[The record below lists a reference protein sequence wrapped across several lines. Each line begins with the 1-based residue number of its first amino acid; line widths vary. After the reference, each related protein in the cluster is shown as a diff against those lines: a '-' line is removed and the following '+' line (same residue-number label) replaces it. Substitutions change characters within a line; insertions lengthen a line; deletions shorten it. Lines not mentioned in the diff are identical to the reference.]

1 VVEFLNMRIFSLALP
16 LLAGAVFWS
25 GAAQATTVTFGDSV
39 KYWDG
44 HANGTSD
51 DGKDTIGTPDLLGG
65 RAIFAGGLL
74 KSIEIDYYGKF
85 SLSTPGHNGSVIP
98 GDLFINDLCDDDWD
112 YVMKLVSSSQMPANY
127 LAAAILDVDG
137 EATEYRYSG
146 SDNSGHWKG
155 FHIRDRHPYAWYG
168 DGTQVDTGSL
178 TGVNLL
184 ASGNHTLVFDL
195 GKGLK
200 LSDTFCIGFGPS
212 CANDMIFERI
222 TAPVPEPS
230 AALLFAASL
239 LVAARRTRLS

>member
-1 VVEFLNMRIFSLALP
+1 MRILSLALP
-16 LLAGAVFWS
+16 LLAGALLAS
-25 GAAQATTVTFGDSV
+25 GPAKANTVSFGDSV
-39 KYWDG
+39 KYWSG
-44 HANGTSD
+44 YQNGTSD
-51 DGKDTIGTPDLLGG
+51 DYKDTIGTPDLLGG

-74 KSIEIDYYGKF
+74 KSIEIDYHGKF
-85 SLSTPGHNGSVIP
+85 SLSSPGNYGSVIP

-127 LAAAILDVDG
+127 AAAAILDVKG
-137 EATEYRYSG
+137 EEAKYRYSG
-146 SDNSGHWKG
+146 YDNSGHWKG
-155 FHIRDRHPYAWYG
+155 FQIRDQHPYAWKG

-200 LSDTFCIGFGPS
+200 LSETFCIGFGPS
-212 CANDMIFERI
+212 CANDMLFERI
-222 TAPVPEPS
+222 SAPVPEPS

-239 LVAARRTRLS
+239 LVAARRTRRS

>member
-1 VVEFLNMRIFSLALP
+1 VVEFFNMRILSLALP
-16 LLAGAVFWS
+16 LLAGAVLAS
-25 GAAQATTVTFGDSV
+25 GPARANTVSFGDSV
-39 KYWDG
+39 NYWSG
-44 HANGTSD
+44 YQNGTSD
-51 DGKDTIGTPDLLGG
+51 DSKDTIGTPDLLGG

-85 SLSTPGHNGSVIP
+85 SLSTPGNYGSVIP

-127 LAAAILDVDG
+127 AAAAILDVDG
-137 EATEYRYSG
+137 EDAAYLYSG

-155 FHIRDRHPYAWYG
+155 FHIRDRHPYAWNG
-168 DGTQVDTGSL
+168 GGTQVDTGSL
-178 TGVNLL
+178 TGVDLL
-184 ASGNHTLVFDL
+184 TAGNHTLVFNL
-195 GKGLK
+195 GNGLA

-222 TAPVPEPS
+222 NAPIPEPS

-239 LVAARRTRLS
+239 LVAARRTRRS